1 MSALN
6 TRLLAMDKN
15 MAFKN
20 NDKLLSERYYL
31 RAYAQVI
38 LYILMRLR
46 VIYSKRIIHRFT
58 YNYIVYISDDKT

>member
-1 MSALN
+1 
-6 TRLLAMDKN
+6 